1 MKKRLSWK
9 SASESLRRRRKFWKA
24 ARSGTFFIGS
34 ITTMSFAAWESPRRR
49 TTATVR
55 SPSEAV
61 DSRQLKVDSNGKA
74 GTWNALCCEVR
85 KPAPTPTPHLFVSA
99 DSKRLAGEFF
109 VSADSKGVISPLFP
123 ADPRGARKCG
133 L

>member
-9 SASESLRRRRKFWKA
+9 SASASLRRKRKSWKA
-24 ARSGTFFIGS
+24 AKSGTFFIRS
-34 ITTMSFAAWESPRRR
+34 ITTMSSAAWASLRRR
-49 TTATVR
+49 TTVTAR
-55 SPSEAV
+55 SPFEAV

-74 GTWNALCCEVR
+74 GTWNALCCVVR
-85 KPAPTPTPHLFVSA
+85 KPASTPTPHVFVSA

-109 VSADSKGVISPLFP
+109 VSADYKGVAGGGSW
-123 ADPRGARKCG
+123 KCG

>member
-1 MKKRLSWK
+1 
-9 SASESLRRRRKFWKA
+9 
-24 ARSGTFFIGS
+24 
-34 ITTMSFAAWESPRRR
+34 MSFGAWESPRRR

-61 DSRQLKVDSNGKA
+61 DSPDKAGISDPQLKVDSNGKA
-74 GTWNALCCEVR
+74 GTWNALCCVVR
-85 KPAPTPTPHLFVSA
+85 KPAPTPTPHLSVSA
-99 DSKRLAGEFF
+99 DSKRLTGAFF
-109 VSADSKGVISPLFP
+109 VSADSKGVISPLFPAVLVSADSKGVISPLFP

>member
-1 MKKRLSWK
+1 
-9 SASESLRRRRKFWKA
+9 
-24 ARSGTFFIGS
+24 
-34 ITTMSFAAWESPRRR
+34 MSFAAWASLPRR

-61 DSRQLKVDSNGKA
+61 DSPDKAGIFDRQLKVDSNGKA
-74 GTWNALCCEVR
+74 GTWNALCSVVR
-85 KPAPTPTPHLFVSA
+85 KPASTPTPHLLVSA

-123 ADPRGARKCG
+123 AVLVSADSKGVISPLFPADPRGVCKCG